1 MLSRPTTEQ
10 ILRKIAA
17 ELAETVLP
25 ALPEGQAAV
34 AVGMMTQLLNGCAE
48 RAAHEIAWAH
58 EEIAA
63 IEALVGHVPAAHGD
77 SLHLDDVL
85 TRYSAASQA
94 LADAV
99 DAAYAAG
106 DTARIESLRQ
116 LLEARNAHEMA
127 VVGALDLVGRG

>member
-10 ILRKIAA
+10 ILRKIAE

-25 ALPEGQAAV
+25 ALPDGQAKV
-34 AVGMMTQLLNGCAE
+34 AVGMMTQLLNGCAV
-48 RAAHEIAWAH
+48 RAAHEIAWVH

-63 IEALVGHVPAAHGD
+63 IEALVGPVPAAHGD
-77 SLHLDDVL
+77 SLHLEDVL
-85 TRYSAASQA
+85 QRYHAASQA

-106 DTARIESLRQ
+106 DTARVEALRQ

-127 VVGALDLVGRG
+127 IVGALDLVGRG

>member
-10 ILRKIAA
+10 ILRKIAL
-17 ELAETVLP
+17 ELNETVLA
-25 ALPEGQAAV
+25 ALPEGQAKV
-34 AVGMMTQLLNGCAE
+34 AVGMMTQLLNGCAV

-63 IEALVGHVPAAHGD
+63 IEALVGPVPTAHGD

-85 TRYSAASQA
+85 ERYSAASQA

-106 DTARIESLRQ
+106 DTARVEALRQ
-116 LLEARNAHEMA
+116 VLEARNAHEMEI
-127 VVGALDLVGRG
+127 VGALDLVGRG

>member
-10 ILRKIAA
+10 ILRKIAE
-17 ELAETVLP
+17 ELTETVLP
-25 ALPEGQAAV
+25 ALPDGQAKV
-34 AVGMMTQLLNGCAE
+34 AVGMMTQLLNGCAV
-48 RAAHEIAWAH
+48 RAAHEIAWVH

-63 IEALVGHVPAAHGD
+63 IEALVGHVPGAHGD

-85 TRYSAASQA
+85 VRYHAASQA

-106 DTARIESLRQ
+106 DTARVEALRQ

-127 VVGALDLVGRG
+127 IVGALDLVGRG